1 MNKQQQQQQY
11 CEYTSLATGTCPF
24 VVGFSAGSL
33 FSSFSRIPAFSFF
46 FFFSLAKMDD
56 SRSGNGGISSRTVA
70 FNEDM
75 TRNHNHNIRWF
86 EFKISSFLGTGEE
99 GSFQGKK
106 NWTYQNIWRGNCAKL
121 QVLQCPLL
129 DLCIWIF
136 KVWVTSQNLKW
147 SNRRENISLQ
157 LKVSS
162 ASSIW
167 ALSSSKIYHIKMSD
181 LC

>member
-1 MNKQQQQQQY
+1 MNKQQQQQQQY

-33 FSSFSRIPAFSFF
+33 FSSFSRIPAFSYF

-75 TRNHNHNIRWF
+75 TRNHNQNIRWF

-99 GSFQGKK
+99 GSSKGKK
-106 NWTYQNIWRGNCAKL
+106 TELTKTSGEAT
-121 QVLQCPLL
+121 VLSFKYSNA
-129 DLCIWIF
+129 LCWI
-136 KVWVTSQNLKW
+136 
-147 SNRRENISLQ
+147 
-157 LKVSS
+157 S
-162 ASSIW
+162 ASEFLRFES
-167 ALSSSKIYHIKMSD
+167 LRKI
-181 LC
+181 